1 MKLSQFIFRTIL
13 ISSLISCHKDKNNSS
28 VWHYNGSGDGNID
41 STKNATISFEIKSN
55 LNVNGD
61 ALLKENASVLHDLN
75 LNQKGRV
82 VVLTKNITDTVYV
95 DGNAN
100 IDDTLL
106 IQRGIVRI
114 NHDLNINSKGVLNC
128 SNDAQ
133 IIVDGSLNQAG
144 TLWGLKR
151 IKVLKATNINNKQTT
166 YDNPIPYY
174 STSLHY

>member
-1 MKLSQFIFRTIL
+1 MKVSQLFFSTIL
-13 ISSLISCHKDKNNSS
+13 LSCLISCHKDNNDST

-61 ALLKENASVLHDLN
+61 AMLKENASILHDLN
-75 LNQKGRV
+75 LNQRGRV
-82 VVLTKNITDTVYV
+82 VVLTKNETDTVKV
-95 DGNAN
+95 EGNTN

-106 IQRGIVRI
+106 IQRGIVVI
-114 NHDLNINSKGVLNC
+114 THDLNINSKGVLNC

-133 IIVDGSLNQAG
+133 IIVEGSLNQAG